1 MRLLVRDL
9 LYVIRYFHVVP
20 PVPRLMML
28 SFAALTVVGAALTMF
43 AGSVNAAA
51 AIPILALQA
60 FAASTGFA
68 VLARRGYFDL
78 LVVRGQPQM
87 RIAIVQWV
95 LAILPGTC
103 CWAVLATF
111 HAAGRGGANP
121 FVQPGTIVSFLMVS
135 TIPWATNVALP
146 RFSGAIGWLLLVCL
160 VNSGGVTWPD
170 SVHEV
175 IFPVAL
181 LGATLHGRVA
191 VMTTAVALSL
201 ASMTVALTWVHR
213 ADIRLEA
220 AQ

>member
-1 MRLLVRDL
+1 MRDL

-20 PVPRLMML
+20 PVSRLMMI
-28 SFAALTVVGAALTMF
+28 SFAVLTVTGGVVITVADGAN
-43 AGSVNAAA
+43 AGA

-78 LVVRGQPQM
+78 LVVRGQPRM

-95 LAILPGTC
+95 LSILPGSC
-103 CWAVLATF
+103 CCLVLSAV
-111 HAAGRGGANP
+111 HSAGHSGANP
-121 FVQPGTIVSFLMVS
+121 FLQPGTLVAFLMVS
-135 TIPWATNVALP
+135 TIPWAANVALP
-146 RFSGAIGWLLLVCL
+146 RFAGAIGWLLLVCMAE
-160 VNSGGVTWPD
+160 SGGVIWPD

-175 IFPVAL
+175 LFPVAL
-181 LGATLHGRVA
+181 LGASLNGRIGA
-191 VMTTAVALSL
+191 IAAALVLSA
-201 ASMTVALTWVHR
+201 ASMSLALTWVHR

>member
-1 MRLLVRDL
+1 MRDL
-9 LYVIRYFHVVP
+9 LYVVRYFHVVP

-28 SFAALTVVGAALTMF
+28 SFAVLTVVGGALTTF
-43 AGSVNAAA
+43 ADTATAAA

-78 LVVRGQPQM
+78 LVVRGQPRM

-95 LAILPGTC
+95 LAIIPGAC
-103 CWAVLATF
+103 SWALLAAI

-121 FVQPGTIVSFLMVS
+121 FLQPGTIVSFLMVS

-160 VNSGGVTWPD
+160 ADSGGVVWPD

-175 IFPVAL
+175 IFPIAL
-181 LGATLHGRVA
+181 LGASLHGRGA
-191 VMTTAVALSL
+191 VLTLAVALSL
-201 ASMTVALTWVHR
+201 ASMTIALTWVHR

>member
-1 MRLLVRDL
+1 MRDL
-9 LYVIRYFHVVP
+9 LYVVRYFHVVP

-28 SFAALTVVGAALTMF
+28 SFAVLTVVGGALTTF
-43 AGSVNAAA
+43 ADTATAAA

-78 LVVRGQPQM
+78 LVVRGQPRM

-95 LAILPGTC
+95 LAIIPGAC
-103 CWAVLATF
+103 CWALLAVI

-121 FVQPGTIVSFLMVS
+121 FLQPGTIVSFLMVS
-135 TIPWATNVALP
+135 TIPWAANVALP

-160 VNSGGVTWPD
+160 ADSGGVVWPD

-175 IFPVAL
+175 IFPIAL
-181 LGATLHGRVA
+181 LGASLHGRGA
-191 VMTTAVALSL
+191 VLTLAVALSL
-201 ASMTVALTWVHR
+201 ASMTIALTWVHR